1 MTIIIK
7 LIGFGSSVI
16 QRLVKTSVKKNL
28 YWEVKDKVVEEVYN
42 GVRVSKQPRKVKV
55 YGLDSTKNVR
65 ARLIEILMERVQYHK
80 DKFVAPVL
88 HNEMKSMQI
97 KKNGKVEHS
106 DKTHDDQVFSY
117 LMALYVWYD
126 GQNLVENFGL
136 RKSTIKTDANE
147 ELEELDIEDAIEKK
161 ERVDFNSSTFE
172 HNEEISKELDWIEK
186 DIATY
191 KTANDVEYNQ
201 FISKINARNTAIANN
216 KNIANQFE
224 SDTGVNM
231 VNLGY
236 AENQTMTTLPDNLF
250 LDEDFIDDPNSKKQS
265 YLQGNLA
272 DLYDKV

>member
-1 MTIIIK
+1 M
-7 LIGFGSSVI
+7 
-16 QRLVKTSVKKNL
+16 VKTSVKKNL

-161 ERVDFNSSTFE
+161 ERIDFNSSTFE

-224 SDTGVNM
+224 SDTGVNI

-250 LDEDFIDDPNSKKQS
+250 FVEYFIDDPNSKKQS